1 MAFLADEREDVFD
14 FVFSVEVILREA
26 SDVLQLLVVDFG
38 PLFILRESE
47 YRAHKLELVFD
58 VLPRHQ
64 RLSAKQNFSE
74 NAAQ

>member
-1 MAFLADEREDVFD
+1 M
-14 FVFSVEVILREA
+14 
-26 SDVLQLLVVDFG
+26 LQLLVVDFG